1 MQTKKAAPKLNML
14 KFPIYA
20 VEVFGDYVF
29 LAGGGGFEIANKIQV
44 FRLTPGS
51 NILTEQVH
59 EEVTGK
65 EVCNF
70 MYTARDVSDYLFS
83 EERSRG

>member
-20 VEVFGDYVF
+20 VEAFGDYVF

-59 EEVTGK
+59 EEITGK

-70 MYTARDVSDYLFS
+70 IYTARDVSD
-83 EERSRG
+83 